1 MNGQLK
7 KFSIQIG
14 YIKVQQQHQQQRKT
28 LIHQHLPILIL
39 IEHLKQMEVQQV
51 IVVMEDE
58 QCLHL

>member
-14 YIKVQQQHQQQRKT
+14 YIKAQQQHQQQKKT

-51 IVVMEDE
+51 IAVMEDE